1 MSLRRRAPSPRLGGS
16 AGTWSISL
24 SDDHSACGSRSSPP
38 RTAWLPAGPEGPS
51 ELDREQSGRRKGA
64 HDRLG
69 NHQGCREP
77 CAICEFERSFIADYR
92 GGVTCLYDTQLLGA
106 CLHVGLE
113 TGTQSVC
120 SGTEQ
125 RIAVNTNRVPVSVR
139 FPYSERPYKFTLA
152 SSGVLAH
159 NQRSGDS
166 SAEAGIV
173 SRGVAVPDG
182 FPSSG
187 SRRK

>member
-1 MSLRRRAPSPRLGGS
+1 MIFLMSCPLVEPAALPVSLRRLPPSPRLGGS

-38 RTAWLPAGPEGPS
+38 RTAWLPAGLEGLS
-51 ELDREQSGRRKGA
+51 ELDRQQSGHRKGA

-77 CAICEFERSFIADYR
+77 CAICEFERLFIADYR

-113 TGTQSVC
+113 TGTRLVC
-120 SGTEQ
+120 SGT
-125 RIAVNTNRVPVSVR
+125 
-139 FPYSERPYKFTLA
+139 
-152 SSGVLAH
+152 
-159 NQRSGDS
+159 
-166 SAEAGIV
+166 
-173 SRGVAVPDG
+173 
-182 FPSSG
+182 
-187 SRRK
+187 